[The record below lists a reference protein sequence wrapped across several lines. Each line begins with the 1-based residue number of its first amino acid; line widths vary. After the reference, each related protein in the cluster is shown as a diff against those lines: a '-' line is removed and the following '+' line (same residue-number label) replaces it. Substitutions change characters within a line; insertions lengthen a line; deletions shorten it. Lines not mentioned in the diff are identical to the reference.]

1 MTKGKSSSSI
11 TWSVGLSSPVR
22 RSTCKRPQARSP
34 MTRPPKKPPNRSRAN
49 SSPAC
54 RSENDPVARIVR
66 QHWNTTVPVTSLNR
80 ASPLSSAS
88 WRRPKRRSW
97 VSAVTATASV
107 DPMAPPSAQAAARG
121 TAGKSACN
129 VAPQAATMAKTSPT
143 ESDAMPQRF
152 FHRAPESTWRDSL
165 KCRGAMNRM
174 SSNSGSMPHSNGVGT
189 ASASAAP
196 RAICTSG
203 SDSGGR
209 NLSRMLEAMTAVS
222 RNRISSKVSIY
233 TNPGK
238 PCWARAS

>member
-1 MTKGKSSSSI
+1 M
-11 TWSVGLSSPVR
+11 
-22 RSTCKRPQARSP
+22 
-34 MTRPPKKPPNRSRAN
+34 
-49 SSPAC
+49 
-54 RSENDPVARIVR
+54 
-66 QHWNTTVPVTSLNR
+66 
-80 ASPLSSAS
+80 
-88 WRRPKRRSW
+88 
-97 VSAVTATASV
+97 TATASV